1 MVASIG
7 KLYYTPTSCGAASWL
22 AATIAG
28 VPFDSEV
35 VDLKSHKTASGA
47 DFYTIN
53 PKGNVPSLVTDHGL
67 LNEGAAVLQ
76 YIADKAP
83 ESKLAPANGTYERYA
98 LQNIFNFIGT
108 ELHAKYGPLFNPAL
122 DDAGKKAAQDAV
134 YQKLKYVENNEISS
148 NAALNPEQP
157 TIAGLYLFI
166 VLSWSPFV
174 GIDLSSYPNISAWQ
188 TKFAANPRVKEARDK
203 LQAQQN

>member
-28 VPFDSEV
+28 VPFESEV
-35 VDLKSHKTASGA
+35 VDLKTHKTASGA

-53 PKGNVPSLVTDHGL
+53 HKGNVPALVTEHGL

-83 ESKLAPANGTYERYA
+83 DSKLAPANGTFERYA
-98 LQNIFNFIGT
+98 LQNIFNYIGS
-108 ELHAKYGPLFNPAL
+108 EVHRAYGPLFNPAL
-122 DDAGKKAAQDAV
+122 DEAAKKSAQQTV
-134 YQKLKYVENNEISS
+134 HQKLAFLEKNEITT
-148 NAALNPEQP
+148 NAALSPEQP

-166 VLSWSPFV
+166 VLSWSPYV
-174 GIDLSSYPNISAWQ
+174 NVDLSSYPNITAWQ
-188 TKFAANPRVKEARDK
+188 TKFAANPRVKEAREK
-203 LQAQQN
+203 LQAQQA